1 MHLTFTEG
9 FNHMEAIGDL
19 NKTNSGGSLGRKSF
33 IGMDSR
39 ESRKIG
45 DFSGGT
51 VN

>member
-1 MHLTFTEG
+1 MHLMFTEES
-9 FNHMEAIGDL
+9 NHTEAIGDL
-19 NKTNSGGSLGRKSF
+19 EKTNSGGSLGRKSF

-39 ESRKIG
+39 ESKKIG